1 MFTFKSSKP
10 ATPSRQRRSGRQS
23 GQSLVEFALMNVFL
37 TMLLL
42 GIVDIGRAY
51 FTYLALKDA
60 AAEGAYFGAAY
71 PQCVTHANTAC
82 PAPNNIDY
90 RVRNSSPRGLVNWST
105 VDIGVDAPNLIPGDS
120 LTVTVTFDY
129 QTITPFVGTIVGG
142 QSIELGAQSVAVIVS
157 NATP

>member
-1 MFTFKSSKP
+1 MPKP
-10 ATPSRQRRSGRQS
+10 STPLRQRRDRQR

-37 TMLLL
+37 TILLL
-42 GIVDIGRAY
+42 GVVDIGRAY

-71 PQCVTHANTAC
+71 PQCVTNANAAC
-82 PAPNNIDY
+82 PSPNNIDY

-105 VDIGVDAPNLIPGDS
+105 VDIGVNAPDLTPGQS

-129 QTITPFVGTIVGG
+129 PIITPFVGTIVGG

-157 NATP
+157 NGTP